1 MNESN
6 LVQKFIWFSE
16 RAILLT
22 IALATLFA
30 SASEIIRIISVK
42 EVNLSDLFLL
52 FIYAE
57 VLGMVA
63 SFYANN
69 RIPVTLPLI
78 IAMTALTRMIIQ
90 ESKDLNAINIIYE
103 AIEHIEKRL
112 SGLLEPDLKEISLG
126 SAEVQK
132 IFKVSKFGKI
142 AGSKVINGEIKSKSK
157 ARIIRDGVVVYNGEI
172 QSIFREKNQVKEV
185 GTGLECGIS
194 IKDFIDFKEKDV
206 IESYLAEEIQRSI

>member
-30 SASEIIRIISVK
+30 TATEILRIIDVQ

-78 IAMTALTRMIIQ
+78 IAMTALTRMIILQ
-90 ESKDLNAINIIYE
+90 SKDLNAINIIYE
-103 AIEHIEKRL
+103 ATGILIL
-112 SGLLEPDLKEISLG
+112 AISAYIMTLKDKISL
-126 SAEVQK
+126 K
-132 IFKVSKFGKI
+132 KLLL
-142 AGSKVINGEIKSKSK
+142 
-157 ARIIRDGVVVYNGEI
+157 
-172 QSIFREKNQVKEV
+172 REK
-185 GTGLECGIS
+185 
-194 IKDFIDFKEKDV
+194 ID
-206 IESYLAEEIQRSI
+206 ESDIPD

>member
-30 SASEIIRIISVK
+30 SVSEIIRIISVG

-103 AIEHIEKRL
+103 ATGILIL
-112 SGLLEPDLKEISLG
+112 AISAYIMTLKDKISL
-126 SAEVQK
+126 K
-132 IFKVSKFGKI
+132 KLLL
-142 AGSKVINGEIKSKSK
+142 
-157 ARIIRDGVVVYNGEI
+157 
-172 QSIFREKNQVKEV
+172 REK
-185 GTGLECGIS
+185 
-194 IKDFIDFKEKDV
+194 ID
-206 IESYLAEEIQRSI
+206 ESDIPD

>member
-1 MNESN
+1 MC
-6 LVQKFIWFSE
+6 I
-16 RAILLT
+16 RDRLLT

-30 SASEIIRIISVK
+30 STSEIIRIISVG

-103 AIEHIEKRL
+103 ATGILIL
-112 SGLLEPDLKEISLG
+112 AISAYIMTLKDKISLKKLLLRD
-126 SAEVQK
+126 K
-132 IFKVSKFGKI
+132 I
-142 AGSKVINGEIKSKSK
+142 
-157 ARIIRDGVVVYNGEI
+157 D
-172 QSIFREKNQVKEV
+172 
-185 GTGLECGIS
+185 
-194 IKDFIDFKEKDV
+194 
-206 IESYLAEEIQRSI
+206 ESDIPD